1 MRCHNLVW
9 HQELPTWVTSGNWTS
24 ETLSA
29 AMQLHI
35 HTLVTHWGG
44 ACYSWDV
51 VNEPVDDDATMRK
64 TIFYNVIGPDYVALA
79 FQYAAEAVT
88 ATGKDIK
95 LYLND
100 YNIEQ

>member
-1 MRCHNLVW
+1 
-9 HQELPTWVTSGNWTS
+9 
-24 ETLSA
+24 
-29 AMQLHI
+29 MQLHI
-35 HTLVTHWGG
+35 HTLVTHWGA

-64 TIFYNVIGPDYVALA
+64 TIFYNVIGPGYVALA
-79 FQYAAEAVT
+79 FQYAAEAVA